1 LNHNLIQNKTI
12 NCKDLGAYHS
22 GYWDKNIHKERD
34 RVTTGDCC
42 FIHVIGLPKKDGKEI
57 PLFDYEKMLYKA
69 LLDPSYMNSD
79 QKYHSD
85 DLNTDTDTD
94 TRLKL
99 KVHKL

>member
-1 LNHNLIQNKTI
+1 
-12 NCKDLGAYHS
+12 
-22 GYWDKNIHKERD
+22 
-34 RVTTGDCC
+34 
-42 FIHVIGLPKKDGKEI
+42 
-57 PLFDYEKMLYKA
+57 MLYKA

-85 DLNTDTDTD
+85 DLNIDTDTD

>member
-1 LNHNLIQNKTI
+1 
-12 NCKDLGAYHS
+12 
-22 GYWDKNIHKERD
+22 
-34 RVTTGDCC
+34 
-42 FIHVIGLPKKDGKEI
+42 
-57 PLFDYEKMLYKA
+57 MLYKA

-85 DLNTDTDTD
+85 DLNIDTD